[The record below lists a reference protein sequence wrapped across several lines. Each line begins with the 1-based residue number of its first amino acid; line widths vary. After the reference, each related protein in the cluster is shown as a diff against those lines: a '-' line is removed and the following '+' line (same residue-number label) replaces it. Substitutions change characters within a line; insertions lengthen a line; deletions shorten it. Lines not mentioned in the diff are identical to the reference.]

1 MTQDVENRMVA
12 FVRSVA
18 GECAGCMRRTEANCR
33 SCRAKFAQALM
44 RDIHAAMGKADP
56 IDYSLAAR
64 MHRIVS
70 AIESA
75 NRPLTAPEIDLG
87 GTCSFQLK
95 YWTLTYMVRKGVLSR
110 TVAFRRGKSRKKYYR
125 YFLRKKKQGDNK
137 K

>member
-1 MTQDVENRMVA
+1 MTKDVENRVIA

-18 GECAGCMRRTEANCR
+18 GDCAGCMRRAEANCR
-33 SCRAKFAQALM
+33 TCRAKFAQALM
-44 RDIHAAMGKADP
+44 RDISVSTGKVDP
-56 IDYSLAAR
+56 IDYSLATR

-75 NRPLTAPEIDLG
+75 NRPLTTSEIDLG

-95 YWTLTYMVRKGVLSR
+95 YWTLRYMVRKGVLVR
-110 TVAFRRGKSRKKYYR
+110 TVAFRRGQSRKKYYR